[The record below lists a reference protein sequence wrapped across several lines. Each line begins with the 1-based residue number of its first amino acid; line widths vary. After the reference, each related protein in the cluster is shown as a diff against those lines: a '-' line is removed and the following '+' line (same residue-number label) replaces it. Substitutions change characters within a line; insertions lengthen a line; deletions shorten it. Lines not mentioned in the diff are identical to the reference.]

1 MRMIGLIFA
10 YLISKLPKSG
20 WFASGPDS
28 AAWQLW
34 TTYWHQNKSIASPV
48 CFHVF
53 CTQRKHIDNEK
64 KALRETQTLRAAY
77 AGAGSIL
84 HLCTEFE
91 AENFI
96 RSSCI
101 RGSIISK
108 LGHVTQATPISGV
121 VLYSVRRGRALL
133 RAVRPETSVER
144 PIKPSRIRSV
154 CCRTCQAA
162 QAGNSFS
169 LRPIAFVS
177 RWRDDHSSSWSS
189 FARRSFISASS
200 RKKPCREF
208 VLSICFTLRT

>member
-1 MRMIGLIFA
+1 M
-10 YLISKLPKSG
+10 KKSAQRDANTARCLCRRG
-20 WFASGPDS
+20 FHPPSLYRIWSGES
-28 AAWQLW
+28 
-34 TTYWHQNKSIASPV
+34 
-48 CFHVF
+48 
-53 CTQRKHIDNEK
+53 
-64 KALRETQTLRAAY
+64 
-77 AGAGSIL
+77 
-84 HLCTEFE
+84 
-91 AENFI
+91 FI
-96 RSSCI
+96 RSTVI
-101 RGSIISK
+101 RGSKISK

-121 VLYSVRRGRALL
+121 VLYSLRRGRALL

-208 VLSICFTLRT
+208 CPFNLLHTTYVIENEYE